1 MKRELR
7 SKGLLWGLM
16 AMAAGGL
23 QAQDD
28 EGYIP
33 SRKGVEFAV
42 NIGVYRGN
50 HQSASS
56 FFIGDGYWELGDNTA
71 GLMSIEERLGVDQP
85 SSPVWS
91 QVLNNM
97 GILADEYRYMEYPL
111 GMTYSPGTLMGL
123 QTLLFLNPESAFVLH
138 VDAVNGLKSVGGFNV
153 VASDVDWGMGSENRR
168 TYGIFSEEDR
178 LQLSLGYRTAAYIVD
193 QASWVFEVGGTL
205 LATRLVENY
214 VRIENQNYQLF
225 TGQIGNQFVGATS
238 ALVGTGFGAYGAVG
252 LELMFEEGG
261 NIEVQL
267 RVSKDEV
274 VMGNYSERLWHGAL
288 VLSWVIPPQ
297 LGNFV
302 RAKF

>member
-1 MKRELR
+1 MMRMLKLC
-7 SKGLLWGLM
+7 
-16 AMAAGGL
+16 AAWAALSGGVISG
-23 QAQDD
+23 AWSQDD
-28 EGYIP
+28 EGYVP
-33 SRKGVEFAV
+33 ARKGMEFAL
-42 NIGVYRGN
+42 NLGVYRAN

-71 GLMSIEERLGVDQP
+71 RLMSIEERLGIDQP

-97 GILADEYRYMEYPL
+97 GILAEEFRYIEYPI

-123 QTLLFLNPESAFVLH
+123 QTLYFMNPESAFVLH

-153 VASDVDWGMGSENRR
+153 VASDVDTGMGSENRR

-193 QASWVFEVGGTL
+193 QASWVFEAGGTWV
-205 LATRLVENY
+205 ATRLVENY
-214 VRIENQNYQLF
+214 VRIENQNYQLIS
-225 TGQIGNQFVGATS
+225 GQIGNQFVGATS

-252 LELMFEEGG
+252 LELLFEEGG
-261 NIEVQL
+261 NIEAQI
-267 RVSKDEV
+267 RVSKDEI
-274 VMGNYSERLWHGAL
+274 VMGSYSQRLWQGAL
-288 VLSWVIPPQ
+288 VLSWVIPPK